1 MQNIFFLFFFFTAN
15 QKSLFSKIKIT
26 MSSDPAYELPIQP
39 ALKIGPSAV
48 YVGDPKQLVDLLSS
62 QVAQPVIEIHRT
74 KGGMPLYKCKLR
86 CKTLFNGNLDVYFL
100 VDYPNVPLT
109 VEVGQD
115 GKEEVVLKLQPD
127 RNVAVDPERATQY
140 YLQLEEAIAFWS
152 VQMEQEV
159 TKVYTDKNPVHAS
172 RYATESVVQ
181 MKINTFQGKEF
192 NTVEF
197 LALCRERKAFP
208 AFKIAFGWI
217 ASKEDPRSK
226 DHLWGFKFDLSTF
239 PQYTASRRVRV
250 GAVSAKESVEASK
263 KKRKAELET
272 AEAEGP
278 AVVVETAPVL

>member
-1 MQNIFFLFFFFTAN
+1 M
-15 QKSLFSKIKIT
+15 
-26 MSSDPAYELPIQP
+26 
-39 ALKIGPSAV
+39 
-48 YVGDPKQLVDLLSS
+48 DLLSS
-62 QVAQPVIEIHRT
+62 QVAQAVIEIHRT

-86 CKTLFNGNLDVYFL
+86 CKTLFIGNLDVYFL

-109 VEVGQD
+109 VEVGLD

-127 RNVAVDPERATQY
+127 RNVAVDPARATRFY
-140 YLQLEEAIAFWS
+140 TLLEEAIAFWS

-159 TKVYTDKNPVHAS
+159 TKVYTDKTPKHAS

-181 MKINTFQGKEF
+181 MKINVFQGKEF
-192 NTVEF
+192 NTVDF
-197 LALCRERKAFP
+197 LSLCRERKAFP

-217 ASKEDPRSK
+217 ASKEDPRSE

-263 KKRKAELET
+263 KKRKAELDT
-272 AEAEGP
+272 AEPE
-278 AVVVETAPVL
+278 VVVESTEAVL